1 MLAESQ
7 LNNVSRIRSGV
18 GLTRS
23 SFTQRETPLCLPI
36 IILTFLTFFDVVIFC
51 PIGSIEAYISI
62 VNQAPVL
69 TKEEEHALAVKFKE
83 NNDLDA
89 ARQLVLSQ
97 LRFVVHIARTYSGY
111 GLPLADIIQEG
122 NVGLMKAVKKFDP
135 DKGVRLVT
143 YAVHWIRAEIHE
155 FVFDNWKIVK
165 VATTKAQRKLF
176 FKLRNSKK
184 KIGWLTNDE
193 KNLIANDLG
202 VKTRDVETMEQR
214 LASKDVLFD
223 RPEDDNDSY
232 VSPAGFLPAPNS
244 DPSRLVEKENWLE
257 SNIELLSEAMDNLDN
272 RSKEVLKLRW
282 LTEEKVTLKELAK
295 KFNVSLERV
304 RQIEEQAILDLRE
317 QLLNP

>member
-1 MLAESQ
+1 MSEIAIKNEMQ
-7 LNNVSRIRSGV
+7 LLG
-18 GLTRS
+18 
-23 SFTQRETPLCLPI
+23 
-36 IILTFLTFFDVVIFC
+36 
-51 PIGSIEAYISI
+51 PIGSLEAYISI

-69 TKEEEHALAVKFKE
+69 TREEEYALAVRFKE

-89 ARQLVLSQ
+89 ARQLILSQ
-97 LRFVVHIARTYSGY
+97 LRFVVHIARTYGGY

-135 DKGVRLVT
+135 EKGVRLVT

-193 KNLIANDLG
+193 KSLIANDLG

-223 RPEDDNDSY
+223 RPEDDNDSF

>member
-1 MLAESQ
+1 MSDLAIKNEIQ
-7 LNNVSRIRSGV
+7 LLG
-18 GLTRS
+18 
-23 SFTQRETPLCLPI
+23 
-36 IILTFLTFFDVVIFC
+36 

-193 KNLIANDLG
+193 KSLIANDLG

-223 RPEDDNDSY
+223 RPEDNDDSY

>member
-1 MLAESQ
+1 MSDLAIKNEIQ
-7 LNNVSRIRSGV
+7 LLG
-18 GLTRS
+18 
-23 SFTQRETPLCLPI
+23 
-36 IILTFLTFFDVVIFC
+36 

-193 KNLIANDLG
+193 KSLIANDLG

-223 RPEDDNDSY
+223 RPEDDSDSY

-304 RQIEEQAILDLRE
+304 RQIEEQAILALRE

>member
-1 MLAESQ
+1 MSDIAIKNEIQ
-7 LNNVSRIRSGV
+7 LLG
-18 GLTRS
+18 
-23 SFTQRETPLCLPI
+23 
-36 IILTFLTFFDVVIFC
+36 

-176 FKLRNSKK
+176 FKLRNQKK

-193 KNLIANDLG
+193 KSLIANDLG
-202 VKTRDVETMEQR
+202 VKATDVETMEER

-223 RPEDDNDSY
+223 RPEDDENAY
-232 VSPAGFLPAPNS
+232 VSPAGFLPAPDS
-244 DPSRLVEKENWLE
+244 DPSKLIEEEDWLE
-257 SNIELLSEAMDNLDN
+257 NNAGLLSEAMDKLDN
-272 RSKEVLKLRW
+272 RSREILKLRW

>member
-1 MLAESQ
+1 MSDLAIKNEIQ
-7 LNNVSRIRSGV
+7 LLG
-18 GLTRS
+18 
-23 SFTQRETPLCLPI
+23 
-36 IILTFLTFFDVVIFC
+36 
-51 PIGSIEAYISI
+51 PIGSIEAYINI

-83 NNDLDA
+83 NDDLDA
-89 ARQLVLSQ
+89 ARKLVLSQ

-122 NVGLMKAVKKFDP
+122 TVGLMKAVKKFDP

-193 KNLIANDLG
+193 KSLIANDLG

>member
-1 MLAESQ
+1 MSEIAIKNEMQ
-7 LNNVSRIRSGV
+7 LLG
-18 GLTRS
+18 
-23 SFTQRETPLCLPI
+23 
-36 IILTFLTFFDVVIFC
+36 
-51 PIGSIEAYISI
+51 PIGSLEAYISI

-69 TKEEEHALAVKFKE
+69 TREEEYALAVRFKE

-89 ARQLVLSQ
+89 ARQLILSQ
-97 LRFVVHIARTYSGY
+97 LRFVVHIARTYGGY

-135 DKGVRLVT
+135 EKGVRLVT

-193 KNLIANDLG
+193 KSLIADDLG
-202 VKTRDVETMEQR
+202 VKTKDVETMEER

-223 RPEDDNDSY
+223 RPEDDENAY
-232 VSPAGFLPAPNS
+232 ASPAGFLPAPNS
-244 DPSRLVEKENWLE
+244 DPSKLIEEENWLE
-257 SNIELLSEAMDNLDN
+257 SNTELLTEAMDKLDK
-272 RSKEVLKLRW
+272 RSKEILKLRW
-282 LTEEKVTLKELAK
+282 LADEKHTLKELAM

-317 QLLNP
+317 KLLNP

>member
-1 MLAESQ
+1 MSDLAIKNEIQ
-7 LNNVSRIRSGV
+7 LLG
-18 GLTRS
+18 
-23 SFTQRETPLCLPI
+23 
-36 IILTFLTFFDVVIFC
+36 

-223 RPEDDNDSY
+223 RPEDDSDSY

-244 DPSRLVEKENWLE
+244 DPSILAEQENWLE

>member
-1 MLAESQ
+1 MSDLAIKNEIQ
-7 LNNVSRIRSGV
+7 LLG
-18 GLTRS
+18 
-23 SFTQRETPLCLPI
+23 
-36 IILTFLTFFDVVIFC
+36 

-223 RPEDDNDSY
+223 RPEDDSDSY

>member
-1 MLAESQ
+1 MSDLAIKNEIQ
-7 LNNVSRIRSGV
+7 LLG
-18 GLTRS
+18 
-23 SFTQRETPLCLPI
+23 
-36 IILTFLTFFDVVIFC
+36 

-89 ARQLVLSQ
+89 ARQLILSQ

-193 KNLIANDLG
+193 KSLIANDLG

-223 RPEDDNDSY
+223 RPDDDSDSY

>member
-1 MLAESQ
+1 MNDLAIKNEIQ
-7 LNNVSRIRSGV
+7 LLG
-18 GLTRS
+18 
-23 SFTQRETPLCLPI
+23 
-36 IILTFLTFFDVVIFC
+36 

-135 DKGVRLVT
+135 EKGVRLVT

-202 VKTRDVETMEQR
+202 VKTTDVEVMEER

-223 RPEDDNDSY
+223 RPEDDGHAY
-232 VSPAGFLPAPNS
+232 VSPAGFLPTPNS
-244 DPSRLVEKENWLE
+244 DPSKLAEEENWLE
-257 SNIELLSEAMDNLDN
+257 SNIELLSEAMEKLDN

>member
-1 MLAESQ
+1 MSDLAIKNEIQ
-7 LNNVSRIRSGV
+7 LLG
-18 GLTRS
+18 
-23 SFTQRETPLCLPI
+23 
-36 IILTFLTFFDVVIFC
+36 

-193 KNLIANDLG
+193 KSLIANDLG

-223 RPEDDNDSY
+223 RPEDDSDSY

-282 LTEEKVTLKELAK
+282 LTDEKVTLKELAK

>member
-1 MLAESQ
+1 MSDVAIKNEIQ
-7 LNNVSRIRSGV
+7 LLG
-18 GLTRS
+18 
-23 SFTQRETPLCLPI
+23 
-36 IILTFLTFFDVVIFC
+36 
-51 PIGSIEAYISI
+51 PIGSLEAYISI

-69 TKEEEHALAVKFKE
+69 TREEEYALAVRFKK

-89 ARQLVLSQ
+89 ARQLILSQ
-97 LRFVVHIARTYSGY
+97 LRFVVHIARTYNGY

-135 DKGVRLVT
+135 EKGVRLVT

-176 FKLRNSKK
+176 FKLRGSKK

-193 KNLIANDLG
+193 KSLIASDLG
-202 VKTRDVETMEQR
+202 VRTKDIETMEER

-223 RPEDDNDSY
+223 RPQDEASTH
-232 VSPAGFLPAPNS
+232 VSPAGYLPAPNS
-244 DPSRLVEKENWLE
+244 DPSALVEEENWLE
-257 SNIELLSEAMDNLDN
+257 SNIELMSEAMEKLDK
-272 RSKEVLKLRW
+272 RSKEILRLRW
-282 LTEEKVTLKELAK
+282 LSDEKVTLKELAK

-304 RQIEEQAILDLRE
+304 RQIEEKAILDLRE

>member
-1 MLAESQ
+1 MSDIAIKNEIQ
-7 LNNVSRIRSGV
+7 LLG
-18 GLTRS
+18 
-23 SFTQRETPLCLPI
+23 
-36 IILTFLTFFDVVIFC
+36 

-176 FKLRNSKK
+176 FKLRNQKK

-193 KNLIANDLG
+193 KSLIANDLG
-202 VKTRDVETMEQR
+202 VKATDVETMEER
-214 LASKDVLFD
+214 LALKDVLFD
-223 RPEDDNDSY
+223 RPEDDENAY
-232 VSPAGFLPAPNS
+232 VSPAGFLPAPDS
-244 DPSRLVEKENWLE
+244 DPSKLIEEEDWLE
-257 SNIELLSEAMDNLDN
+257 NNAGLLSEAMDKLDN
-272 RSKEVLKLRW
+272 RSREILKLRW

>member
-1 MLAESQ
+1 MNDLAIKNEIQ
-7 LNNVSRIRSGV
+7 LLG
-18 GLTRS
+18 
-23 SFTQRETPLCLPI
+23 
-36 IILTFLTFFDVVIFC
+36 

-135 DKGVRLVT
+135 EKGVRLVT

-202 VKTRDVETMEQR
+202 VKTTDVEVMEER

-223 RPEDDNDSY
+223 RPEDDGHAY

-244 DPSRLVEKENWLE
+244 DPSKLAEEENWLE
-257 SNIELLSEAMDNLDN
+257 SNIELLSEAMEKLDN

>member
-1 MLAESQ
+1 MSDLAIKNEIQ
-7 LNNVSRIRSGV
+7 LLG
-18 GLTRS
+18 
-23 SFTQRETPLCLPI
+23 
-36 IILTFLTFFDVVIFC
+36 

-69 TKEEEHALAVKFKE
+69 TKGEEHALAVKFKE

-193 KNLIANDLG
+193 KSLIANDLG

-223 RPEDDNDSY
+223 RPEDDSDSY

>member
-1 MLAESQ
+1 MSDLAIKNEIQ
-7 LNNVSRIRSGV
+7 LLG
-18 GLTRS
+18 
-23 SFTQRETPLCLPI
+23 
-36 IILTFLTFFDVVIFC
+36 
-51 PIGSIEAYISI
+51 PIGSIEAYIGI

-111 GLPLADIIQEG
+111 GLPLTDIIQEG

-193 KNLIANDLG
+193 KSLIANDLG

>member
-1 MLAESQ
+1 MSDIAIKNEIQ
-7 LNNVSRIRSGV
+7 LLG
-18 GLTRS
+18 
-23 SFTQRETPLCLPI
+23 
-36 IILTFLTFFDVVIFC
+36 

-176 FKLRNSKK
+176 FKLRNQKK

-193 KNLIANDLG
+193 KSLIASDLG
-202 VKTRDVETMEQR
+202 VRATDVETMEER

-223 RPEDDNDSY
+223 RPEDDENTY
-232 VSPAGFLPAPNS
+232 VSPAGFLPAPDS
-244 DPSRLVEKENWLE
+244 DPSKLIEEENWLE
-257 SNIELLSEAMDNLDN
+257 NNAGLLSEAMGKLDN
-272 RSKEVLKLRW
+272 RSREILKLRW
-282 LTEEKVTLKELAK
+282 LTEEKVTLKVLAK

>member
-1 MLAESQ
+1 MNDLAIKNEIQ
-7 LNNVSRIRSGV
+7 LLG
-18 GLTRS
+18 
-23 SFTQRETPLCLPI
+23 
-36 IILTFLTFFDVVIFC
+36 

-135 DKGVRLVT
+135 ERGVRLVT

-223 RPEDDNDSY
+223 RPEDDSDSY

>member
-1 MLAESQ
+1 MSDLAIKSEIQ
-7 LNNVSRIRSGV
+7 LLG
-18 GLTRS
+18 
-23 SFTQRETPLCLPI
+23 
-36 IILTFLTFFDVVIFC
+36 

-62 VNQAPVL
+62 ANQAPVL

-89 ARQLVLSQ
+89 ARQLILSQ

-193 KNLIANDLG
+193 KSLIANDLG

-223 RPEDDNDSY
+223 RPEDDSDSY

>member
-1 MLAESQ
+1 MGDLAIKNEIQ
-7 LNNVSRIRSGV
+7 LLG
-18 GLTRS
+18 
-23 SFTQRETPLCLPI
+23 
-36 IILTFLTFFDVVIFC
+36 

-193 KNLIANDLG
+193 KSLIANDLG

-223 RPEDDNDSY
+223 RPEDDSDSY

>member
-1 MLAESQ
+1 MSDLAIKNEIQ
-7 LNNVSRIRSGV
+7 LLG
-18 GLTRS
+18 
-23 SFTQRETPLCLPI
+23 
-36 IILTFLTFFDVVIFC
+36 

-193 KNLIANDLG
+193 KSLIANDLG

-214 LASKDVLFD
+214 LSSKDVLFD
-223 RPEDDNDSY
+223 RPEDDSDSY

>member
-1 MLAESQ
+1 MSDLAIKNEIQ
-7 LNNVSRIRSGV
+7 LLG
-18 GLTRS
+18 
-23 SFTQRETPLCLPI
+23 
-36 IILTFLTFFDVVIFC
+36 

-193 KNLIANDLG
+193 KSLIANDLG

-214 LASKDVLFD
+214 LSSKDVLFD

>member
-1 MLAESQ
+1 MSDLAIKNEIQ
-7 LNNVSRIRSGV
+7 LLG
-18 GLTRS
+18 
-23 SFTQRETPLCLPI
+23 
-36 IILTFLTFFDVVIFC
+36 

-69 TKEEEHALAVKFKE
+69 TKEEEHALAIKFKE

-135 DKGVRLVT
+135 EKGVRLVT

-193 KNLIANDLG
+193 KSLIANDLG

-223 RPEDDNDSY
+223 RPEDDSDSY

>member
-1 MLAESQ
+1 MSDLAIKNEIQ
-7 LNNVSRIRSGV
+7 LLG
-18 GLTRS
+18 
-23 SFTQRETPLCLPI
+23 
-36 IILTFLTFFDVVIFC
+36 

-193 KNLIANDLG
+193 KSLIANDLG
-202 VKTRDVETMEQR
+202 VKTRDIETMEQR

-223 RPEDDNDSY
+223 RPEDGSDSY

>member
-1 MLAESQ
+1 MSDLAIKNEIQ
-7 LNNVSRIRSGV
+7 LLG
-18 GLTRS
+18 
-23 SFTQRETPLCLPI
+23 
-36 IILTFLTFFDVVIFC
+36 

-193 KNLIANDLG
+193 KSLIANDLG

-223 RPEDDNDSY
+223 RPEDGSDSY

-244 DPSRLVEKENWLE
+244 DPSKLAEEENWLE

>member
-1 MLAESQ
+1 MSDIAIKNEIQ
-7 LNNVSRIRSGV
+7 LLG
-18 GLTRS
+18 
-23 SFTQRETPLCLPI
+23 
-36 IILTFLTFFDVVIFC
+36 
-51 PIGSIEAYISI
+51 PIGSLEAYISI

-69 TKEEEHALAVKFKE
+69 MKEEEYALAVKFKK

-89 ARQLVLSQ
+89 ARQLILSQ
-97 LRFVVHIARTYSGY
+97 LRFVVHIARTYNGY

-135 DKGVRLVT
+135 EKGVRLVT

-176 FKLRNSKK
+176 FKLRGSKK

-193 KNLIANDLG
+193 KSLIASDLG
-202 VKTRDVETMEQR
+202 VRTKDIETMEER

-223 RPEDDNDSY
+223 RPEDENTPH

-244 DPSRLVEKENWLE
+244 DPSKLVEEENWLE
-257 SNIELLSEAMDNLDN
+257 SNIEMMSTAIEKLDK
-272 RSKEVLKLRW
+272 RSKEILQLRW
-282 LTEEKVTLKELAK
+282 LSDEKVTLKDLAK

-304 RQIEEQAILDLRE
+304 RQIEEKAILDLRE
-317 QLLNP
+317 QLLNQ

>member
-1 MLAESQ
+1 MSDLAIKNEIQ
-7 LNNVSRIRSGV
+7 LLG
-18 GLTRS
+18 
-23 SFTQRETPLCLPI
+23 
-36 IILTFLTFFDVVIFC
+36 

-193 KNLIANDLG
+193 KSLIANDLG
-202 VKTRDVETMEQR
+202 VKIRDVETMEQR

-223 RPEDDNDSY
+223 RPEDDGDSY
-232 VSPAGFLPAPNS
+232 ISPAGFLPAPNS
-244 DPSRLVEKENWLE
+244 DPSGLVEKENWLE
-257 SNIELLSEAMDNLDN
+257 SNIELLSEAMDSLDN

>member
-1 MLAESQ
+1 MSDVAIKNEIQ
-7 LNNVSRIRSGV
+7 LLG
-18 GLTRS
+18 
-23 SFTQRETPLCLPI
+23 
-36 IILTFLTFFDVVIFC
+36 

-89 ARQLVLSQ
+89 ARQLILSQ

-111 GLPLADIIQEG
+111 GLPLADVIQEG

-193 KNLIANDLG
+193 KSLIANDLG
-202 VKTRDVETMEQR
+202 VKTKDVETMEER
-214 LASKDVLFD
+214 LTSKDVLFD
-223 RPEDDNDSY
+223 RPEDGDDTFI
-232 VSPAGFLPAPNS
+232 SPAGFLPAPNS
-244 DPSRLVEKENWLE
+244 DPSVLTEQENWLE
-257 SNIELLSEAMDNLDN
+257 SNIELLSEAMDKLDN

-282 LTEEKVTLKELAK
+282 LTEEKVTLKEIAK

-304 RQIEEQAILDLRE
+304 RQIEEQAILDLRD

>member
-1 MLAESQ
+1 MSDLAIKNEIQ
-7 LNNVSRIRSGV
+7 LLG
-18 GLTRS
+18 
-23 SFTQRETPLCLPI
+23 
-36 IILTFLTFFDVVIFC
+36 

-69 TKEEEHALAVKFKE
+69 TKEEEHALAIKFKE

-202 VKTRDVETMEQR
+202 VKTTDVEVMEER

-223 RPEDDNDSY
+223 RPEDDDHAY

-244 DPSRLVEKENWLE
+244 DPSKLAEEENWLE
-257 SNIELLSEAMDNLDN
+257 SNIELLSEAMEKLDN

>member
-1 MLAESQ
+1 MSDLAIKNEIQ
-7 LNNVSRIRSGV
+7 LLG
-18 GLTRS
+18 
-23 SFTQRETPLCLPI
+23 
-36 IILTFLTFFDVVIFC
+36 
-51 PIGSIEAYISI
+51 PIGSIESYIGI
-62 VNQAPVL
+62 VNQSPVL

-193 KNLIANDLG
+193 KSLIANDLG

-214 LASKDVLFD
+214 LASKDILFD

>member
-1 MLAESQ
+1 MSDIAIKNEIQHL
-7 LNNVSRIRSGV
+7 G
-18 GLTRS
+18 
-23 SFTQRETPLCLPI
+23 
-36 IILTFLTFFDVVIFC
+36 

-176 FKLRNSKK
+176 FKLRNQKK

-193 KNLIANDLG
+193 KSLIASDLG
-202 VKTRDVETMEQR
+202 VKATDVETMEER

-223 RPEDDNDSY
+223 LPEDDENTY
-232 VSPAGFLPAPNS
+232 VSPAGFLPAPDS
-244 DPSRLVEKENWLE
+244 DPSKLIEEENWLE
-257 SNIELLSEAMDNLDN
+257 NNAGLLSEAMDKLDN
-272 RSKEVLKLRW
+272 RSREILKLRW
-282 LTEEKVTLKELAK
+282 LTEEKVTLKVLAK